1 MLMLM
6 DFGQVYG
13 LGEGRKREGRPMVWD
28 IHKVREETNH
38 SCSPPFTYFPCCL
51 LMSKMHQ
58 DPRRPLMH
66 YTKYP
71 SPPRRQCSHH
81 TQLLRS
87 YPPPDPSHPY
97 RVHASTDTRSR
108 GSSAGVFCNDV
119 VGVHTSLDPPN
130 RSKDD
135 AVFASFTTKEDMT
148 TITRLMSPT
157 LHQSPVDATTLK
169 EAHGV
174 DTR

>member
-1 MLMLM
+1 
-6 DFGQVYG
+6 
-13 LGEGRKREGRPMVWD
+13 MVWD

-51 LMSKMHQ
+51 LTSKTHQ
-58 DPRRPLMH
+58 DARRPLMH

-71 SPPRRQCSHH
+71 SHDANVH
-81 TQLLRS
+81 TTPNSRALV
-87 YPPPDPSHPY
+87 PTPY